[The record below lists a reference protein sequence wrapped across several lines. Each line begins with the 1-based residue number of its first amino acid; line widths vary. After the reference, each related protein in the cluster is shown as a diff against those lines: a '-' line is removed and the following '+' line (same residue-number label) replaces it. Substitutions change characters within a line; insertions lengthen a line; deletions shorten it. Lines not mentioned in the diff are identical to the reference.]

1 MSTKTNPAQLSSAA
15 AASLAPPPGDA
26 SPPIGDVFPSPACSS
41 SAAFPSPACP
51 FSPSAAAAAA
61 AAGASGLSDRS
72 GSVASPGR
80 PSCEAPSRSSSE
92 SFDLDPAP
100 NRQKPS
106 TLQRRAARHER
117 DSMRRQ
123 ADQSQRGIGCGVT
136 DVVRGTGRRLVTAT
150 AMASE
155 SATVRGIGTAIGTG
169 SGGARRRLRIDLQHV
184 CSQSFQLGCCWTNC
198 SAPCCFPK
206 NAEEGGRRTSWS
218 AWSAGARPAAAWCA
232 APVAHFPE
240 CPVHIVAMRTG
251 PVRPPVRRPPRRTSL
266 PW

>member
-51 FSPSAAAAAA
+51 FSSSS
-61 AAGASGLSDRS
+61 AAGASGLPDRS

-123 ADQSQRGIGCGVT
+123 DRSESEGDWLWG
-136 DVVRGTGRRLVTAT
+136 DGRRPRNRPSPGDSDRDGERERDCARDRDRDRDW
-150 AMASE
+150 E
-155 SATVRGIGTAIGTG
+155 RGRPPPP
-169 SGGARRRLRIDLQHV
+169 S
-184 CSQSFQLGCCWTNC
+184 N
-198 SAPCCFPK
+198 
-206 NAEEGGRRTSWS
+206 
-218 AWSAGARPAAAWCA
+218 RPAARLQPIFSARLLLDKLQCSLLLPQKCGRGWA
-232 APVAHFPE
+232 SHLLA
-240 CPVHIVAMRTG
+240 RL
-251 PVRPPVRRPPRRTSL
+251 VRRGQTRRRVVRCTGCTLS
-266 PW
+266 